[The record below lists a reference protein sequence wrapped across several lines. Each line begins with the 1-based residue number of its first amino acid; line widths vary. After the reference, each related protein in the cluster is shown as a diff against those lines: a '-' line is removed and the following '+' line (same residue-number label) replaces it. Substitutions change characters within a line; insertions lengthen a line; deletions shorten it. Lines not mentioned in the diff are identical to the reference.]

1 MNDFEKVF
9 KDVDFYFLW
18 GSGNKGKTLTLK
30 CLYCIFMKE
39 GGEPLSV
46 VLGKGPKDPAEVE
59 KRLDAIDF
67 SSKNYIQNI
76 AFKFRYNGKIIYI
89 FSWGDAFDNHK
100 YSIKNGI
107 ESIEEDVDIY
117 IGACHSM
124 DRSKITTL
132 LGKEVVF
139 FEKERSNSQN
149 NYMLDNREKAK
160 KMFETIK
167 QESF

>member
-1 MNDFEKVF
+1 MNNSDSRF

-30 CLYCIFMKE
+30 CLYCLFMKE

-46 VLGKGPKDPAEVE
+46 VLGKGPNDPSEVE

-76 AFKFRYNGKIIYI
+76 AFKFRYNGKNIYL
-89 FSWGDAFDNHK
+89 FSWGDAFNNHK
-100 YSIKNGI
+100 YSIMNGI

-117 IGACHSM
+117 IGACHPNSIA
-124 DRSKITTL
+124 KISELVEKPITIF
-132 LGKEVVF
+132 GKKGIEDVS
-139 FEKERSNSQN
+139 EYMKE
-149 NYMLDNREKAK
+149 NREKAK
-160 KMFETIK
+160 EMFETIK
-167 QESF
+167 QKSF